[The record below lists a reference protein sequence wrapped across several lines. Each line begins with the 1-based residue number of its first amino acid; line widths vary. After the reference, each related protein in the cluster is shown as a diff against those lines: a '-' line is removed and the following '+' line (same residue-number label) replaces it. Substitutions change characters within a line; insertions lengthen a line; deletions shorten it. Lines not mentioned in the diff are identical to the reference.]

1 VCSHA
6 LKSASMNKVYIT
18 ATGKFLPNSPVS
30 NQEME
35 EHLGKIN
42 GIPSRSKDI
51 YLRKNGIKSRYYALD
66 KNQQTTHQAYQMAAL
81 AIDNCLGQSGTG
93 KQEIDF
99 LGAAT
104 TQSDLPV
111 PGFASMVHG
120 ESGIGVCSIASH
132 QSVCA
137 ASMMAIENTYLHVQT
152 GKARHAVCCAAE
164 LPSRLFKASRFAHQA
179 APGQDVN
186 LPADAE
192 FLRWMLSD
200 GAGAFLLQT
209 APSPKNIS
217 FEVEWIDIRS
227 YAHQFDV
234 CMYTGT
240 HKQPDGS
247 VQQTWLD
254 YESMSAADKDGA
266 INLRQDMQLVD
277 NIVKLGIQRFF
288 ELVDEKKI
296 TPAAIDWLVCHYS
309 SHHFKQQITDLL
321 NKGGVDIPAEK
332 WFTNLYTVGNIGSA
346 SIFVMLD
353 ELLHSGK
360 LQHGQQILCMVPES
374 GRFITGYMMLR
385 VVAPNA
391 PGVVLEDIATI
402 KAPEIRTQEK
412 PVQEWLVRQLTGV
425 WFDFERSL
433 QQVPIV
439 KKIFSSQLT
448 MPEYRRL
455 LLNLRQQVIDG
466 SQWIARAASNVSME
480 YFHVRSSFIRHS
492 ADEHR
497 DYQIL
502 EKNYIQC
509 GGDEKD
515 LYSGQKNI
523 GSEAL
528 SAYMFQRAS
537 QPNPFDLLGGMFI
550 IEGLGNRVS
559 GKWGR
564 AIQQQLQ
571 LHADQVSFFIYHE
584 SSDSNDNH
592 FERFEKAIQSDLL
605 TQEMAERIVKT
616 AKVVARLYRMQLE
629 ELDNF

>member
-1 VCSHA
+1 MH
-6 LKSASMNKVYIT
+6 KVFIT
-18 ATGKFLPNSPVS
+18 ATGKFLPNTAIP
-30 NQEME
+30 NEAME
-35 EHLGKIN
+35 DYLGRIN
-42 GIPSRSKDI
+42 GQSSRTKDI
-51 YLRKNGIKSRYYALD
+51 FLRKNGIKSRYYALD
-66 KNQQTTHQAYQMAAL
+66 TQQQTTHQAYEMASK
-81 AIDNCLGQSGTG
+81 AIDDCLEGAAAG
-93 KQEIDF
+93 KQNIDF
-99 LGAAT
+99 LSTAT

-111 PGFASMVHG
+111 PGFASMVQG
-120 ESGIGVCSIASH
+120 ESGIGTCTLASH

-137 ASMMAIENTYLHVQT
+137 ASIMAIQNAYMHVQA
-152 GKARHAVCCAAE
+152 GQSRNAVSCAAE
-164 LPSRLFKASRFAHQA
+164 LPSRMFKASRFAGQSIVGTDA
-179 APGQDVN
+179 A
-186 LPADAE
+186 LPADID

-200 GAGAFLLQT
+200 GAGAMLLQPV
-209 APSPKNIS
+209 PSRTGVSLEI
-217 FEVEWIDIRS
+217 EWIDLRS
-227 YAHQFDV
+227 YAHQYDL

-240 HKQPDGS
+240 NKQADGS
-247 VQQTWLD
+247 ISKTWLD

-266 INLRQDMQLVD
+266 INLKQDMQLVD

-296 TPAAIDWLVCHYS
+296 APEAIDWLVCHYS
-309 SHHFKQQITDLL
+309 SHHFKKQITDLL
-321 NKGGVDIPAEK
+321 EKGGADIPAEK

-360 LQHGQQILCMVPES
+360 LKHGQQVLCMVPES

-385 VVAPNA
+385 VVAPAA
-391 PGVVLEDIATI
+391 PGVVTEDIATI
-402 KAPEIRTQEK
+402 KAPAIRTQQK

-439 KKIFSSQLT
+439 KRIFNGQLT
-448 MPEYRRL
+448 LEEYKRL

-492 ADEHR
+492 SDEHR

-502 EKNYIQC
+502 EKNYINC
-509 GGDEKD
+509 GGNEQD
-515 LYSGQKNI
+515 LYTGEKNI

-537 QPNPFDLLGGMFI
+537 QPDPFDLLGGMFI

-571 LHADQVSFFIYHE
+571 LNADQVSFFIYHE

-592 FERFEKAIQSDLL
+592 FERFENAIQSDLL
-605 TQEMAERIVKT
+605 TQAIAQKIVKT